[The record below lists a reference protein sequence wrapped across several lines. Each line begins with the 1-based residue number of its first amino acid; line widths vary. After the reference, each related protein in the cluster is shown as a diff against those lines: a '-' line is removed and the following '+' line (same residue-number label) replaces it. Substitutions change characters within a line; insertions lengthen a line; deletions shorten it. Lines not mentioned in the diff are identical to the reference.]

1 MAKNKEQ
8 VIEEQELNEEEGT
21 PAIFLRKVD
30 VIIQNGEDEEPIII
44 KNTEE
49 KEDDTVVG
57 DSEVA
62 GDGSNE

>member
-1 MAKNKEQ
+1 MAKKKEE
-8 VIEEQELNEEEGT
+8 VVLEQELNEEEGT

-49 KEDDTVVG
+49 KENDIMVG

-62 GDGSNE
+62 GHGSDE